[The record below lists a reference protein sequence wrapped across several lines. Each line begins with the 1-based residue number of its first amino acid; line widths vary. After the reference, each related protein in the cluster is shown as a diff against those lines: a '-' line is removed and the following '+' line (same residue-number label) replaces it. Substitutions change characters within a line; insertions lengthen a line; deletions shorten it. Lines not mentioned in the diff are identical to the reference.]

1 LLCAKF
7 NIALTKGM
15 AMKNLLG
22 RMVRGLGGILGG
34 SPPQVSTNRPIV
46 TEQKRMLGNYELGR
60 KLGDGAMGAVY
71 LAKDVLSGHEVA
83 VKTMVLSGTF
93 EAEQLADIKSRF
105 FREAEIV
112 ARMEHPNIVTVYEMG
127 EEEGIAYISMEFIKG
142 GDLEAHTKPDN
153 LLPYQKVLEIIACA
167 ADALGYAH
175 EQDVVHRDVKPGNI
189 MYDPVSG
196 TVKVMDFGISRITT
210 EAKTKLGV
218 VLGTPYYMSPEQLR
232 GLKIGGASDIFSLG
246 ISLYQMLAGKLPFE
260 GKSAMEVMSRIAK
273 EPHVDILALR
283 PDLPPCVRKIID
295 RALAK
300 EIDQRFHS
308 GQEMAEAIRLCMAA

>member
-1 LLCAKF
+1 
-7 NIALTKGM
+7 
-15 AMKNLLG
+15 MKNLL
-22 RMVRGLGGILGG
+22 RKIANGLGGILG
-34 SPPQVSTNRPIV
+34 SSSSQASTDHPIV

-71 LAKDVLSGHEVA
+71 LARDAISGREVA
-83 VKTMVLSGTF
+83 VKTMALSETF

-105 FREAEIV
+105 FREAEIIE
-112 ARMEHPNIVTVYEMG
+112 RLEHPNIVAVYDMG
-127 EEEGIAYISMEFIKG
+127 EEDELAYISMELLQGK
-142 GDLEAHTKPDN
+142 DLEGHTKTDN
-153 LLPYQKVLEIIACA
+153 LLPYTKVLEIIACV

-175 EQDVVHRDVKPGNI
+175 EQNVVHRDVKPGNV

-210 EAKTKLGV
+210 ESKTKLGV

-260 GKSAMEVMSRIAK
+260 GKTAMEVMSRIAK
-273 EPHVDILALR
+273 EPHIDILALR
-283 PDLPPCVRKIID
+283 PDLPPCVGKIVD
-295 RALAK
+295 RALEK
-300 EIDQRFHS
+300 EIEQRFNN
-308 GQEMAEAIRLCMAA
+308 GQEMAEAIRLCMATL

>member
-1 LLCAKF
+1 
-7 NIALTKGM
+7 
-15 AMKNLLG
+15 MKNLL
-22 RMVRGLGGILGG
+22 RKMVGGLGGLMG
-34 SPPQVSTNRPIV
+34 SSSSQASADHPIV
-46 TEQKRMLGNYELGR
+46 VEQKRMLGNYELGR

-71 LAKDVLSGHEVA
+71 LAKDAINDREVA
-83 VKTMVLSGTF
+83 VKTMALSGTF

-112 ARMEHPNIVTVYEMG
+112 ERMEHPNIVTVYDMG
-127 EEEGIAYISMEFIKG
+127 EEDGLAYISMELIKG
-142 GDLEAHTKPDN
+142 GDLEAHTKPNN
-153 LLPYQKVLEIIACA
+153 LLPYPKVLEIIACA

-232 GLKIGGASDIFSLG
+232 GLKIGGPSDIFSLG
-246 ISLYQMLAGKLPFE
+246 TSLYQLLAGKLPFE
-260 GKSAMEVMSRIAK
+260 GKSTMEVMSRIAK
-273 EPHVDILALR
+273 EPHVNILTLR
-283 PDLPPCVRKIID
+283 PDLPPAVGKIVD
-295 RALAK
+295 RAMEK
-300 EIDQRFHS
+300 EIDNRFRS
-308 GQEMAEAIRLCMAA
+308 GQEMAEAIRLCLAAA